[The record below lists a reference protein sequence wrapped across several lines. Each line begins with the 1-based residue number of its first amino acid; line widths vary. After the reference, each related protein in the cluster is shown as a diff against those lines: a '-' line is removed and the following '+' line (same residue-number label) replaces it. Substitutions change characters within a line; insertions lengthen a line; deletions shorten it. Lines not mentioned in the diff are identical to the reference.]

1 MKKTAATN
9 TDQSLEAFANQL
21 VNINVE
27 ATQMQPYCKRYLQH
41 VIDNALYYCNIYKQ
55 ILHTVLQ
62 HTSIDKQEICLVDY
76 GAGNG
81 VMGMCAKYMGFK
93 KVIIVDVND
102 AFVLAAKELSELMGI
117 EIDECITGDLV
128 TQPELFHNINPNAII
143 SFDVIEHIYDL
154 NIFFNNLQQLNPS
167 IVSVFGTGVNAHNP
181 IKNNYFKKLQ
191 IKDEL
196 KGGEPTDFILYGA
209 TATPPFIKI
218 RENIIATY
226 APNLPAEKITLL
238 SKYTRG
244 MHQKDIAN
252 AVKNFIENHQLPTLI
267 THPTN
272 TCDPLTGSFTERL
285 LTKSEYATIY
295 NHAGFSVQFINGF
308 YNQYNPTF
316 KSKLMVMANW
326 LVKIVGIKIAP
337 YILLV
342 GKSRN

>member
-1 MKKTAATN
+1 MKKTSATN
-9 TDQSLEAFANQL
+9 TNHSLEAFANQL
-21 VNINVE
+21 LSINVD

-41 VIDNALYYCNIYKQ
+41 IIENALYYCNIYNQ
-55 ILHTVLQ
+55 ILHTVIQ
-62 HTSIDKQEICLVDY
+62 NTSINKKEICLVDY

-81 VMGMCAKYMGFK
+81 IMGMYAKYMGFK
-93 KVIIVDVND
+93 KVFIVDVND
-102 AFVLAAKELSELMGI
+102 SFVLAAKELSEI
-117 EIDECITGDLV
+117 VDVEIDGYITGDWV
-128 TQPELFHNINPNAII
+128 TQPELFHNVYPNAIV
-143 SFDVIEHIYDL
+143 SFDVIEHIYNL
-154 NIFFNNLQQLNPS
+154 NIFFRNLHRVNAS

-196 KGGEPTDFILYGA
+196 KGGEPTDFILYGS

-218 RENIIATY
+218 RETIIATY
-226 APNLPAEKITLL
+226 APNLPAEKVTLL

-244 MHQKDIAN
+244 MHQKDIEN
-252 AVKNFIENHQLPTLI
+252 AVKNFIENHQIPTLI

-295 NHAGFSVQFINGF
+295 NNAGFSVQFINGF
-308 YNQYNPTF
+308 YNQYNPSI
-316 KSKLMVMANW
+316 KSKLMVIANW
-326 LVKIVGIKIAP
+326 LVKIIGIKIAP